1 MANIVEAIKNEL
13 TGDLLNKVAASVGGS
28 VDSVKSAANA
38 ATPSLLSVLAGLA
51 SGRQGADALV
61 AALRGFENE
70 SPEKLRIEILEGR
83 GDDLQRRGGGVLDSL
98 LGGTLPS
105 LTRIL
110 AQFENIN
117 PELVK
122 KVLGYLVPLIL
133 STIAARLKT
142 RGELSA
148 AGLTSFFTEQK
159 SNIGGAIPPGL
170 SLVGLPSPPH
180 HHHPSAAV
188 GQSNPW
194 YWLAPLLVLA
204 AIGLLIW
211 FAFLRTPVP
220 PRVDVDRTT
229 TTPVPRHEQPIAPSD
244 AKTKQKAAAVSNNE
258 GTPPAAER
266 TKEAPPT
273 ADEVIRSLGKAHV
286 IAIQSLA
293 SVNSAE
299 TAEEQLSMLTGLGPE
314 LDVIKGQWD
323 QLSDTDKKAVAKS
336 TAENRDA
343 FKSLVEKALT
353 SPEIAEKLK
362 NLLEE
367 LVAKM
372 DQFQA

>member
-1 MANIVEAIKNEL
+1 MPNIVEAVKNEL
-13 TGDLLNKVAASVGGS
+13 TGELLEKLAASTGGS

-61 AALRGFENE
+61 AALRGFETE
-70 SPEKLRIEILEGR
+70 SPERLRADVLAGR
-83 GDDLQRRGGGVLDSL
+83 GDDLQRRGGGILDSL

-105 LTRIL
+105 LIKIL
-110 AQFENIN
+110 AQYENVN

-122 KVLGYLVPLIL
+122 KVLGYLAPMIL
-133 STIAARLKT
+133 STIAGFLKT
-142 RGELSA
+142 RGDLSP
-148 AGLTSFFTEQK
+148 AGLSSFFVEQK
-159 SNIGGAIPPGL
+159 ANIGGAIPQGL
-170 SLVGLPSPPH
+170 SMVGLPTPPQH
-180 HHHPSAAV
+180 QPPAAV
-188 GQSNPW
+188 GQASPW

-211 FAFLRTPVP
+211 YAFIRTPAP
-220 PRVDVDRTT
+220 PPIDVDRTA
-229 TTPVPRHEQPIAPSD
+229 TTPVPRHEQPVAPSD
-244 AKTKQKAAAVSNNE
+244 AEAKRKAAAVSNNA
-258 GTPPAAER
+258 GAPPTAEQP
-266 TKEAPPT
+266 KEAPPT
-273 ADEVIRSLGKAHV
+273 AAEIIRKLGNVHV
-286 IAIQSLA
+286 IAIQALA

-323 QLSDTDKKAVAKS
+323 KLSDADKKTVAKS

-362 NLLEE
+362 NLLED